1 MMKLLKSQNDSMR
14 VQMLALQK
22 TSDSIALSL
31 KNLGNNQNAMGAKV
45 DSIRSQL
52 TLVLSQIAILN
63 SKLTDLSANVDSIKI
78 QIEDCINLYLV
89 VILNL

>member
-1 MMKLLKSQNDSMR
+1 MKLLKSQNDSMR